1 MYGLPYQREHY
12 PMVNTTLITR
22 SKQMT
27 NIITW
32 RESNRKAASE
42 YAELPVGVM
51 RSDYSI
57 DMDAVEPK
65 VQNELLTRAV
75 AHLYNNEAIS
85 ACIRM
90 KTKEAADGNTDF
102 DTVQYLHDYRMAV
115 RSKVL
120 DGTFG
125 ASRGVGVGVTVD
137 PITAKMQDKMH
148 ERLLKIA
155 IGRAAADPTNERLQR
170 LARDFPRE
178 FNANTA
184 KTVLT
189 KDGKTLGQMVSN
201 MIASDDGKV
210 RAEATAEV
218 ERERAERE
226 ARLATPVAED
236 ELAESMFDEL
246 EDEAAE

>member
-1 MYGLPYQREHY
+1 
-12 PMVNTTLITR
+12 
-22 SKQMT
+22 MT

-42 YAELPVGVM
+42 YAELPVGVV

-57 DMDAVEPK
+57 DMDTVEPK

-90 KTKEAADGNTDF
+90 KDKTSKEGGDF

-125 ASRGVGVGVTVD
+125 ASRGVGVSVTTD
-137 PITAKMQDKMH
+137 PITAKMQEKMH
-148 ERLLKIA
+148 ERLLVIA
-155 IGRAAADPTNERLQR
+155 RKKGRD
-170 LARDFPRE
+170 DFPAE
-178 FNANTA
+178 FTANTA
-184 KTVLT
+184 KVVIFP
-189 KDGKTLGQMVSN
+189 KSGKTLGQLVSE
-201 MIASDDGKV
+201 MIAADDGTV
-210 RAEATAEV
+210 RQEATEQVAKEK
-218 ERERAERE
+218 AERE
-226 ARLATPVAED
+226 ARIAAAQATASED
-236 ELAESMFDEL
+236 EEL
-246 EDEAAE
+246 WEEDEAAE